1 MTISFGGRSLLRS
14 LQRWYWLALLL
25 LTTSALA
32 LAPAHAAAET
42 IEKFR
47 IAWTTYPGWM
57 PWFYAEQHGIIQK
70 WAAKY
75 HIAIELVH
83 QENYLDS
90 VRRYT
95 AGEFDGCAMTNMDA
109 LTIPATAGLDS
120 TALIIGDFSN
130 GNDGI
135 VLKNR
140 QQMNDLVGQS
150 VHLAVGSVSHYLLA
164 RALQTQGFDETDVHI
179 IDVPDNQIVSTFASK
194 TGNAAVTWNP
204 HLSQLLN
211 QPGSHK
217 VFDSSYIPGEIIDLL
232 VVRSDRLAAHPEL
245 GQALTGAWYE
255 VMAIMSGADRQARQ
269 ARTEMGQAAGS
280 DLVGYEA
287 QMVATRMFYRPLD
300 AANFAESPELA
311 KTMRQVAEFVARH
324 HPSKRPATP
333 GRLVGIEIPAG
344 SYGDPQNVKLRF
356 TGHFMRQA
364 ATTSP

>member
-1 MTISFGGRSLLRS
+1 MTISVRDRSLFRALRLS
-14 LQRWYWLALLL
+14 LWLSLLL
-25 LTTSALA
+25 LTAGA
-32 LAPAHAAAET
+32 LAPTHAKADT
-42 IEKFR
+42 VEKFR

-57 PWFYAEQHGIIQK
+57 PWHYAQQHGILQK

-75 HIAIELVH
+75 RIAIELVH

-95 AGEFDGCAMTNMDA
+95 AGEFDGCTMTNMDA
-109 LTIPATAGLDS
+109 LTIPAAAGIDS

-140 QQMNDLVGQS
+140 QQMNELVGQS
-150 VHLAVGSVSHYLLA
+150 VHLAADSVSHYLLA
-164 RALQTQGFDETDVHI
+164 RALQTQGFDETDVKI
-179 IDVPDNQIVSTFASK
+179 IDVPENKIVSTFASSAGK
-194 TGNAAVTWNP
+194 AAVTWNP
-204 HLSQLLN
+204 QLSQLLN

-255 VMAIMSGADRQARQ
+255 VMAIMSGADRRAQQAR
-269 ARTEMGQAAGS
+269 AEMAQAAGS
-280 DLVGYEA
+280 DLVGYAA

-311 KTMRQVAEFVARH
+311 KTMRQVAEFVTRH
-324 HPSKRPATP
+324 DQPDKQSVPAQ
-333 GRLVGIEIPAG
+333 RVGIEIPAG
-344 SYGDPQNVKLRF
+344 SYGDQQNFKLRF

-364 ATTSP
+364 AAASP

>member
-1 MTISFGGRSLLRS
+1 MTISVRDRSLFRALRLS
-14 LQRWYWLALLL
+14 LWLSLLL
-25 LTTSALA
+25 LTAGA
-32 LAPAHAAAET
+32 LAPTHATAET
-42 IEKFR
+42 VEKFR
-47 IAWTTYPGWM
+47 IAGTTYPGWM
-57 PWFYAEQHGIIQK
+57 PWHYAQQHGMLQK

-75 HIAIELVH
+75 RIAIELVH

-95 AGEFDGCAMTNMDA
+95 AGEFDGCTMTNMDA

-135 VLKNR
+135 VLKNK
-140 QQMNDLVGQS
+140 QQMNDLVGQA
-150 VHLAVGSVSHYLLA
+150 VHLAAGSVSHYLLA

-179 IDVPDNQIVSTFASK
+179 VDVPDKQIVSTFAS
-194 TGNAAVTWNP
+194 TAGNAAVTWNP

-255 VMAIMSGADRQARQ
+255 VMAIMSGADRRAQQAR
-269 ARTEMGQAAGS
+269 AEMGQAAGS

-311 KTMRQVAEFVARH
+311 KTMRQVAEFVTRH
-324 HPSKRPATP
+324 NPSKKPAIP
-333 GRLVGIEIPAG
+333 GRMVGIEIPAG
-344 SYGDPQNVKLRF
+344 SYGDPQNIKLRF

-364 ATTSP
+364 ATTAP